1 MGLILHIIVS
11 PMVGYFMTLIWAA
24 SFGNVCDTLTENTM
38 MEEWL
43 ISIQIYIGIV
53 LIVMLKRKIDSDKK
67 LER

>member
-11 PMVGYFMTLIWAA
+11 PVAGYFMTLIWAA

-43 ISIQIYIGIV
+43 ICIQIYIGIV
-53 LIVMLKRKIDSDKK
+53 LIVTLKRKFGSDKK

>member
-1 MGLILHIIVS
+1 
-11 PMVGYFMTLIWAA
+11 MTLIWAA

-53 LIVMLKRKIDSDKK
+53 LIVMLKRKIDSDKE

>member
-11 PMVGYFMTLIWAA
+11 PMAGYFMTLIWAA

-43 ISIQIYIGIV
+43 ICIQIYIGIV
-53 LIVMLKRKIDSDKK
+53 LIVMLKRKIGSDKK

>member
-1 MGLILHIIVS
+1 
-11 PMVGYFMTLIWAA
+11 MVGYFMMLIWAA

-43 ISIQIYIGIV
+43 ICIQIYIGIV
-53 LIVMLKRKIDSDKK
+53 LIVMLKRKIDSDKE